1 MKQRVWIGH
10 NSLLLV
16 NLFVLLL
23 LMQRFLQQ
31 DYLHRHM
38 VCVTTLCEAI
48 QFNGNGDIYDSNGG
62 YIGNMNGWDG
72 D

>member
-1 MKQRVWIGH
+1 
-10 NSLLLV
+10 
-16 NLFVLLL
+16 
-23 LMQRFLQQ
+23 MQKFLQQ

-72 D
+72 E